1 MNNNNTMP
9 EQVSDE
15 ESQRLTA
22 EAERLHN
29 IQLEKIQKS
38 ATHAAAITQQASA
51 VKK

>member
-9 EQVSDE
+9 EQISNE

-22 EAERLHN
+22 EAQRLQD
-29 IQLEKIQKS
+29 IQLEKVQKS
-38 ATHAAAITQQASA
+38 ATHATAMAQQAAA